1 MKKVFCVL
9 LALEIFNFFQLP
21 KIESPTLLEKLP
33 RPDLSFRSL
42 CLGYKC
48 RHGFV
53 ASYLDNKSPLSSFY
67 EGLPQHLSVK
77 CENMEF
83 TGGWRRHILHFI
95 NWKTQFSSF
104 AGCQK
109 LGLQLIT
116 NSYLILKMDEHS
128 NRNLSKQK
136 GYDVVSELPKDIF
149 LCCRCFM
156 SVLCVFQRWPSSY
169 IAFCSI

>member
-1 MKKVFCVL
+1 MIFRTLKTVFCVV

-67 EGLPQHLSVK
+67 EGPPQHLSVK

-83 TGGWRRHILHFI
+83 TGGGRRHILHFI
-95 NWKTQFSSF
+95 NWKTQFSSS

-116 NSYLILKMDEHS
+116 NSYLILKLDEHS

-136 GYDVVSELPKDIF
+136 RI
-149 LCCRCFM
+149 CFGSKAM
-156 SVLCVFQRWPSSY
+156 KKVDRKRV
-169 IAFCSI
+169 

>member
-1 MKKVFCVL
+1 MKTVFCVV

-67 EGLPQHLSVK
+67 EGPPQHLSVK

-83 TGGWRRHILHFI
+83 TGGGRRHILHFL

-116 NSYLILKMDEHS
+116 NSYLILKLDEHS

-136 GYDVVSELPKDIF
+136 KNMF
-149 LCCRCFM
+149 W
-156 SVLCVFQRWPSSY
+156 FQSNEKVNMRRV
-169 IAFCSI
+169 